1 MGSAVIA
8 NFKNRFGS
16 EGAST
21 LTQQVIK
28 RSYLTPDKTIKRKV
42 QEMWLS
48 IQLERKYT
56 KEEIFEMYVNKIFF
70 ANRQRDLNCIANLL
84 WKDLNEL
91 KLNEAAMLVGLPQS
105 PSRYD
110 PYKHPERAKERRDI
124 VLHLMNKHGY
134 ITETEMKDAQSID
147 ITEGLQEIDKSQI
160 DTTAYDAFIDLVIEK
175 SGIWVTITSLPTVW
189 KSDDH

>member
-1 MGSAVIA
+1 MDFLRLGSAVIA
-8 NFKNRFGS
+8 NFKNGFGS

-70 ANRQRDLNCIANLL
+70 ANRANGVLTL
-84 WKDLNEL
+84 P
-91 KLNEAAMLVGLPQS
+91 KLIM
-105 PSRYD
+105 
-110 PYKHPERAKERRDI
+110 
-124 VLHLMNKHGY
+124 
-134 ITETEMKDAQSID
+134 
-147 ITEGLQEIDKSQI
+147 
-160 DTTAYDAFIDLVIEK
+160 EK
-175 SGIWVTITSLPTVW
+175 I
-189 KSDDH
+189 